1 MKTLVFNIESSKDVD
16 LAVELIKKLN
26 APVEVISSPV
36 AESKDP
42 VVTYYEQK
50 VEVPVQAKEI
60 SREEEEEE
68 LLIRQAK
75 AEAATKA
82 KAEAEAKEKAEADK
96 KAKAAA
102 KEEAELKAKAASWA
116 KALKAKAAAEQARLE
131 KEAEEKAEAEAMD
144 AAKAEAEAEAVAK
157 AEAEA
162 VARAEAAAQKAKEER
177 AALKEKRTEPA
188 EGTHIS
194 FEMIRIKMMK
204 RIKEGAYT
212 RESMTEL
219 LAKYGAKSLSN
230 VKESDFAQ
238 LYYDLN

>member
-26 APVEVISSPV
+26 APVEVISSPI

-42 VVTYYEQK
+42 VVAYYEQK
-50 VEVPVQAKEI
+50 VEEPVKAKEI

-68 LLIRQAK
+68 LLIKQA
-75 AEAATKA
+75 
-82 KAEAEAKEKAEADK
+82 AEAEAKEKAEADK

-102 KEEAELKAKAASWA
+102 KAEALKAKAE
-116 KALKAKAAAEQARLE
+116 ALKAKAAAEQARLE

-157 AEAEA
+157 AEA
-162 VARAEAAAQKAKEER
+162 AAQKAKEER
-177 AALKEKRTEPA
+177 AALREKRTEPA

>member
-26 APVEVISSPV
+26 TPVEVISSPI

-50 VEVPVQAKEI
+50 AEVPAEVKEI

-68 LLIRQAK
+68 LLIKQAAEADKKAK

-82 KAEAEAKEKAEADK
+82 EAEAEAKAEA
-96 KAKAAA
+96 
-102 KEEAELKAKAASWA
+102 EAELKAKAASWA

-144 AAKAEAEAEAVAK
+144 AAKAEAEAEA
-157 AEAEA
+157 EA
-162 VARAEAAAQKAKEER
+162 VAKAEAAAQKAKEER

>member
-26 APVEVISSPV
+26 APVEVISSPI

-42 VVTYYEQK
+42 VVAYYEQK
-50 VEVPVQAKEI
+50 VEVPAEVKEI

-68 LLIRQAK
+68 LLIKQAAEADKKAK

-82 KAEAEAKEKAEADK
+82 KAEAKAEA
-96 KAKAAA
+96 
-102 KEEAELKAKAASWA
+102 EAELKAKAASWA

-144 AAKAEAEAEAVAK
+144 AAKAEAEAEA
-157 AEAEA
+157 EA
-162 VARAEAAAQKAKEER
+162 VAKAEAAAQKAKEER

>member
-26 APVEVISSPV
+26 TPVEVISSPV

-50 VEVPVQAKEI
+50 VEVPAEVKEI

-68 LLIRQAK
+68 LLIKQA
-75 AEAATKA
+75 AEAV
-82 KAEAEAKEKAEADK
+82 
-96 KAKAAA
+96 
-102 KEEAELKAKAASWA
+102 
-116 KALKAKAAAEQARLE
+116 AEQARLK
-131 KEAEEKAEAEAMD
+131 KEAEEKAEAEA
-144 AAKAEAEAEAVAK
+144 VAK
-157 AEAEA
+157 
-162 VARAEAAAQKAKEER
+162 AEAAAQKAKEER

>member
-26 APVEVISSPV
+26 APVEVISSPI

-50 VEVPVQAKEI
+50 VEVPAEVKEI

-68 LLIRQAK
+68 LLIKQAAEAEEKAK
-75 AEAATKA
+75 AERAAA
-82 KAEAEAKEKAEADK
+82 AEAEAKEKAEADK

-102 KEEAELKAKAASWA
+102 KAEADKKAKAE
-116 KALKAKAAAEQARLE
+116 ALKAKAEAEQARLE
-131 KEAEEKAEAEAMD
+131 KEAEEKAEAEA
-144 AAKAEAEAEAVAK
+144 EAEAVAK
-157 AEAEA
+157 
-162 VARAEAAAQKAKEER
+162 AEAAAQKAKEER
-177 AALKEKRTEPA
+177 AALREKRTEPA
-188 EGTHIS
+188 EGTHVS

>member
-26 APVEVISSPV
+26 TPVEVISSPV

-50 VEVPVQAKEI
+50 VEVPAEVKEI

-68 LLIRQAK
+68 LLIKQA
-75 AEAATKA
+75 
-82 KAEAEAKEKAEADK
+82 AEAEAKEKAEADK
-96 KAKAAA
+96 KARAAA
-102 KEEAELKAKAASWA
+102 KAE
-116 KALKAKAAAEQARLE
+116 ALKAKAAAEQARLE

-144 AAKAEAEAEAVAK
+144 AAKAEAE
-157 AEAEA
+157 
-162 VARAEAAAQKAKEER
+162 AEAAAQKAKEER

>member
-50 VEVPVQAKEI
+50 VEVPTEAKEI

-68 LLIRQAK
+68 LLIKQA
-75 AEAATKA
+75 
-82 KAEAEAKEKAEADK
+82 AEADK
-96 KAKAAA
+96 KAKAEADRRAVA
-102 KEEAELKAKAASWA
+102 KAEAEAKAVEA
-116 KALKAKAAAEQARLE
+116 KRARLEAEAAAAEQARR
-131 KEAEEKAEAEAMD
+131 EKAEEEAMD
-144 AAKAEAEAEAVAK
+144 AAKAE

-177 AALKEKRTEPA
+177 AALREKRTEPA

>member
-26 APVEVISSPV
+26 APVEVISSPI

-50 VEVPVQAKEI
+50 VEVPAEVKEI

-68 LLIRQAK
+68 LLIKQA
-75 AEAATKA
+75 
-82 KAEAEAKEKAEADK
+82 AEAEEKAKAEADK

-102 KEEAELKAKAASWA
+102 KAE
-116 KALKAKAAAEQARLE
+116 ALKAKAEAEQARLEKEAEEKAEAEQARLE
-131 KEAEEKAEAEAMD
+131 KEAEEKAEAEA
-144 AAKAEAEAEAVAK
+144 VAK
-157 AEAEA
+157 
-162 VARAEAAAQKAKEER
+162 AEAAAQKAKEER

>member
-26 APVEVISSPV
+26 APVEVISSPI

-50 VEVPVQAKEI
+50 VEVPAEVKEI

-68 LLIRQAK
+68 LLIKQAAEEK
-75 AEAATKA
+75 AEALKA
-82 KAEAEAKEKAEADK
+82 KAEADK

-102 KEEAELKAKAASWA
+102 KAE
-116 KALKAKAAAEQARLE
+116 ALKAKAEAEQARLE
-131 KEAEEKAEAEAMD
+131 KEAEEKAEAEAE
-144 AAKAEAEAEAVAK
+144 AEQARLEKEAEEKAEAK

-162 VARAEAAAQKAKEER
+162 VAKAEAAAQKAKEER
-177 AALKEKRTEPA
+177 EALREKRTEPA

>member
-26 APVEVISSPV
+26 TPVEVISSPIV
-36 AESKDP
+36 ESKDP

-50 VEVPVQAKEI
+50 VEVPAEAKEI
-60 SREEEEEE
+60 SREEEEEL
-68 LLIRQAK
+68 LLIKQA
-75 AEAATKA
+75 AEAEEKA
-82 KAEAEAKEKAEADK
+82 KAEHAAATRAKAEADK
-96 KAKAAA
+96 KA
-102 KEEAELKAKAASWA
+102 EAELKAKAERVAAKAASEA

-144 AAKAEAEAEAVAK
+144 AAKAEAEAVAK
-157 AEAEA
+157 
-162 VARAEAAAQKAKEER
+162 AEAAAQKAKEER
-177 AALKEKRTEPA
+177 AALREKRTEPA

>member
-26 APVEVISSPV
+26 APVEVISSPI
-36 AESKDP
+36 AERKDP

-50 VEVPVQAKEI
+50 VEVPTEVKEI

-68 LLIRQAK
+68 LLIKQA
-75 AEAATKA
+75 AES
-82 KAEAEAKEKAEADK
+82 EAKEKAEADK

-102 KEEAELKAKAASWA
+102 KVEALKAKAE
-116 KALKAKAAAEQARLE
+116 ALKAKAAAEQARLE

-144 AAKAEAEAEAVAK
+144 AAKAEAEAEAA
-157 AEAEA
+157 
-162 VARAEAAAQKAKEER
+162 ARKAKEER

>member
-26 APVEVISSPV
+26 APVEVISSPI

-50 VEVPVQAKEI
+50 VEVPAEVKEI

-68 LLIRQAK
+68 LLIKQAAEEK
-75 AEAATKA
+75 AERAAAEAATRA
-82 KAEAEAKEKAEADK
+82 KAEADK
-96 KAKAAA
+96 KARAAA
-102 KEEAELKAKAASWA
+102 KAE
-116 KALKAKAAAEQARLE
+116 ALKAKAEAEQARLE
-131 KEAEEKAEAEAMD
+131 KEAEEKAEAEA
-144 AAKAEAEAEAVAK
+144 
-157 AEAEA
+157 EAEA
-162 VARAEAAAQKAKEER
+162 VARAEEAAQKAKEER

>member
-26 APVEVISSPV
+26 APVEVISSPI

-50 VEVPVQAKEI
+50 VEVPAEVKEI

-68 LLIRQAK
+68 LLIKQ
-75 AEAATKA
+75 
-82 KAEAEAKEKAEADK
+82 EAEAEADK

-102 KEEAELKAKAASWA
+102 KAE
-116 KALKAKAAAEQARLE
+116 ALKAKAEAEQARLE
-131 KEAEEKAEAEAMD
+131 KEAEEKAEAEA
-144 AAKAEAEAEAVAK
+144 EAVAK
-157 AEAEA
+157 AE
-162 VARAEAAAQKAKEER
+162 AEAAAQKAKEER

>member
-26 APVEVISSPV
+26 APVEVIPSPA
-36 AESKDP
+36 AEGKDP

-50 VEVPVQAKEI
+50 VEVPAEVKEI

-68 LLIRQAK
+68 LLIKQAAEADKEAKAAAK
-75 AEAATKA
+75 AEAA
-82 KAEAEAKEKAEADK
+82 KAEA
-96 KAKAAA
+96 AKA
-102 KEEAELKAKAASWA
+102 EAELKAKAASWA

-144 AAKAEAEAEAVAK
+144 AAKAEAEAE
-157 AEAEA
+157 
-162 VARAEAAAQKAKEER
+162 AQKAKEER

>member
-26 APVEVISSPV
+26 APVEVISSPL

-50 VEVPVQAKEI
+50 VEVPAEVKEI

-68 LLIRQAK
+68 LLIKQAAEEK
-75 AEAATKA
+75 AERAA
-82 KAEAEAKEKAEADK
+82 AESATRAKAEADK
-96 KAKAAA
+96 KARAAA
-102 KEEAELKAKAASWA
+102 KAE
-116 KALKAKAAAEQARLE
+116 ALKAKAEAEQARLE
-131 KEAEEKAEAEAMD
+131 KEAEEKAEAEA
-144 AAKAEAEAEAVAK
+144 
-157 AEAEA
+157 EAEA
-162 VARAEAAAQKAKEER
+162 VARAEEAAQKAKEER

>member
-26 APVEVISSPV
+26 APVEVISSPI

-50 VEVPVQAKEI
+50 VEVPAEVKEI

-68 LLIRQAK
+68 LLIKQAAEEK
-75 AEAATKA
+75 AERAAAAEAATRA
-82 KAEAEAKEKAEADK
+82 KAEADK
-96 KAKAAA
+96 KAKA
-102 KEEAELKAKAASWA
+102 E
-116 KALKAKAAAEQARLE
+116 ALKAKAEAEQARLE
-131 KEAEEKAEAEAMD
+131 KEAEEKAEAEA
-144 AAKAEAEAEAVAK
+144 
-157 AEAEA
+157 EAEA
-162 VARAEAAAQKAKEER
+162 VARAEEAAQKAKEER

>member
-26 APVEVISSPV
+26 APVEVISSPI

-50 VEVPVQAKEI
+50 VEVPAEVKEI
-60 SREEEEEE
+60 SREEEEEL
-68 LLIRQAK
+68 LLIKQAAEAEAEEKAKAERAAAEAATRAK
-75 AEAATKA
+75 AEADKKA
-82 KAEAEAKEKAEADK
+82 EAEAKEKAEAEAKEKAEADK

-102 KEEAELKAKAASWA
+102 KAE
-116 KALKAKAAAEQARLE
+116 ALKAKAAAEQARLE
-131 KEAEEKAEAEAMD
+131 KEAEEKAE
-144 AAKAEAEAEAVAK
+144 
-157 AEAEA
+157 
-162 VARAEAAAQKAKEER
+162 AEAAAQKAKEER

>member
-26 APVEVISSPV
+26 APVEVISSPI

-42 VVTYYEQK
+42 VVAYYEQK
-50 VEVPVQAKEI
+50 VEVPAEVKEI

-68 LLIRQAK
+68 LLIKQA
-75 AEAATKA
+75 
-82 KAEAEAKEKAEADK
+82 AEAEAKEKAEADK

-102 KEEAELKAKAASWA
+102 KAEAEAELKAKAASWA

-144 AAKAEAEAEAVAK
+144 AAKAEAEAEA
-157 AEAEA
+157 EAEA
-162 VARAEAAAQKAKEER
+162 VAKAEAAAQKAKEER

>member
-26 APVEVISSPV
+26 TPVEVISSPI

-50 VEVPVQAKEI
+50 VEAPAEVKEI

-68 LLIRQAK
+68 LLIKQA
-75 AEAATKA
+75 
-82 KAEAEAKEKAEADK
+82 AEAEAKEKAERAAAAEAATRAKAEADK
-96 KAKAAA
+96 KARAAA
-102 KEEAELKAKAASWA
+102 KAE
-116 KALKAKAAAEQARLE
+116 ALKAKAAAEQARLE

-144 AAKAEAEAEAVAK
+144 AAKAE
-157 AEAEA
+157 
-162 VARAEAAAQKAKEER
+162 AEAAAQKAKEER

>member
-26 APVEVISSPV
+26 TPVEVISSPV

-50 VEVPVQAKEI
+50 VEVPAEVKEI

-68 LLIRQAK
+68 LLIKQA
-75 AEAATKA
+75 AEAAA
-82 KAEAEAKEKAEADK
+82 KA
-96 KAKAAA
+96 
-102 KEEAELKAKAASWA
+102 EAELKAKAERVAAKAASEA

-144 AAKAEAEAEAVAK
+144 AAKAE

>member
-26 APVEVISSPV
+26 TPVEVISSPI

-50 VEVPVQAKEI
+50 VEVPAEVKEI

-68 LLIRQAK
+68 LLIKQA
-75 AEAATKA
+75 AE
-82 KAEAEAKEKAEADK
+82 AEADK
-96 KAKAAA
+96 KAKAA
-102 KEEAELKAKAASWA
+102 EAAEAATRAKAEADKKARTAA
-116 KALKAKAAAEQARLE
+116 KAEALKAKAAAEQARLE

-144 AAKAEAEAEAVAK
+144 AAKAEAEAE
-157 AEAEA
+157 
-162 VARAEAAAQKAKEER
+162 AEAAAQKAKEER

>member
-26 APVEVISSPV
+26 EPVEVISSPL

-50 VEVPVQAKEI
+50 VEVPAEVKEI

-68 LLIRQAK
+68 LLIKQA
-75 AEAATKA
+75 
-82 KAEAEAKEKAEADK
+82 AEAEAKEKAEADK

-102 KEEAELKAKAASWA
+102 KAEALKAKAE
-116 KALKAKAAAEQARLE
+116 ALKAKAAAEQARLE
-131 KEAEEKAEAEAMD
+131 KEAEEKAE
-144 AAKAEAEAEAVAK
+144 
-157 AEAEA
+157 
-162 VARAEAAAQKAKEER
+162 AEAAAQKAKEER

>member
-26 APVEVISSPV
+26 TPVEVISSPI
-36 AESKDP
+36 AEGKDP

-50 VEVPVQAKEI
+50 VEVPTEAKEI

-68 LLIRQAK
+68 LLIKQA
-75 AEAATKA
+75 
-82 KAEAEAKEKAEADK
+82 AEAEAKEKAEADK
-96 KAKAAA
+96 KAKVAA
-102 KEEAELKAKAASWA
+102 KAEALKAKAE
-116 KALKAKAAAEQARLE
+116 ALKAKAAAEQARLE
-131 KEAEEKAEAEAMD
+131 KEAEEKAEAEA
-144 AAKAEAEAEAVAK
+144 
-157 AEAEA
+157 
-162 VARAEAAAQKAKEER
+162 AAQKAKEER
-177 AALKEKRTEPA
+177 AALREKRTEPA

>member
-26 APVEVISSPV
+26 APVEVISSPI

-50 VEVPVQAKEI
+50 VEVPAEVKEI

-68 LLIRQAK
+68 LLIKQA
-75 AEAATKA
+75 
-82 KAEAEAKEKAEADK
+82 AEAEAKEKAEADK

-102 KEEAELKAKAASWA
+102 KAEALKAKAE
-116 KALKAKAAAEQARLE
+116 ALKAKAAAEQARLE

-144 AAKAEAEAEAVAK
+144 AAKAEAEAEA
-157 AEAEA
+157 EA
-162 VARAEAAAQKAKEER
+162 VAKAEAAAQKAKEER
-177 AALKEKRTEPA
+177 AALREKRTEPA

>member
-26 APVEVISSPV
+26 TPVEVISSPV

-42 VVTYYEQK
+42 AVTYYEQK
-50 VEVPVQAKEI
+50 VEVPAEVKEI

-68 LLIRQAK
+68 LLIKQAAESEEK
-75 AEAATKA
+75 AKAERAAAAEAATRA
-82 KAEAEAKEKAEADK
+82 KAEADK
-96 KAKAAA
+96 KARAAA
-102 KEEAELKAKAASWA
+102 KAE
-116 KALKAKAAAEQARLE
+116 ALKAKAAAEQARLE
-131 KEAEEKAEAEAMD
+131 KEAEEKAAVAKAE
-144 AAKAEAEAEAVAK
+144 AKAEAEAEA
-157 AEAEA
+157 E
-162 VARAEAAAQKAKEER
+162 AEAAAQKAKEER
-177 AALKEKRTEPA
+177 EALREKRTEPA

>member
-26 APVEVISSPV
+26 TPVEVISSPI
-36 AESKDP
+36 AEGKDP

-50 VEVPVQAKEI
+50 VEVPAEVKEI

-68 LLIRQAK
+68 LLIKQAAEAEEK
-75 AEAATKA
+75 AKAERAAAAAAEAATRA
-82 KAEAEAKEKAEADK
+82 KAEADK
-96 KAKAAA
+96 KARAAA
-102 KEEAELKAKAASWA
+102 KAE
-116 KALKAKAAAEQARLE
+116 ALKAKAEAEQARLE
-131 KEAEEKAEAEAMD
+131 KEAEEKAEVEAMD
-144 AAKAEAEAEAVAK
+144 AAKAE

-177 AALKEKRTEPA
+177 AALRETRTEPA

>member
-26 APVEVISSPV
+26 APVEVISSPID
-36 AESKDP
+36 ESKDP

-50 VEVPVQAKEI
+50 VEVPAEVKEI

-68 LLIRQAK
+68 LLIKQA
-75 AEAATKA
+75 AE
-82 KAEAEAKEKAEADK
+82 AEADK

-102 KEEAELKAKAASWA
+102 KAEALKAKAE
-116 KALKAKAAAEQARLE
+116 ALKAKAAAEQARLE

-144 AAKAEAEAEAVAK
+144 AAKAEAEAE
-157 AEAEA
+157 
-162 VARAEAAAQKAKEER
+162 AEAAAQKAKEER

>member
-26 APVEVISSPV
+26 APVEVISSTI

-50 VEVPVQAKEI
+50 VEVPAEVKEI

-68 LLIRQAK
+68 LLIKQAAEEK
-75 AEAATKA
+75 AKAERAAAAEAATRA
-82 KAEAEAKEKAEADK
+82 KAEADK
-96 KAKAAA
+96 KARAT
-102 KEEAELKAKAASWA
+102 AKAE
-116 KALKAKAAAEQARLE
+116 ALKVKAEAEQARLE

-144 AAKAEAEAEAVAK
+144 AAKAEAEAEA
-157 AEAEA
+157 
-162 VARAEAAAQKAKEER
+162 AAQKAKEER
-177 AALKEKRTEPA
+177 EALREKRTEPA
-188 EGTHIS
+188 EGTCIS

>member
-26 APVEVISSPV
+26 APVEVISSPL

-50 VEVPVQAKEI
+50 VEVPAEVKEI

-68 LLIRQAK
+68 LLIKQAAEEK
-75 AEAATKA
+75 AEREAAAAEAATRA
-82 KAEAEAKEKAEADK
+82 KAEADK

-102 KEEAELKAKAASWA
+102 KAE
-116 KALKAKAAAEQARLE
+116 ALKAKAEAEQARLE
-131 KEAEEKAEAEAMD
+131 KEAEEKAEAEA
-144 AAKAEAEAEAVAK
+144 EAEAVAK
-157 AEAEA
+157 
-162 VARAEAAAQKAKEER
+162 AEAAAQKAKEER
-177 AALKEKRTEPA
+177 EALREKRTEPA

>member
-26 APVEVISSPV
+26 TPVEVISSPV

-42 VVTYYEQK
+42 VVAYYEQK
-50 VEVPVQAKEI
+50 VEVPAEVKEI

-68 LLIRQAK
+68 LLIKQA
-75 AEAATKA
+75 
-82 KAEAEAKEKAEADK
+82 AEAEAKEKAEADK

-102 KEEAELKAKAASWA
+102 LKAKAE
-116 KALKAKAAAEQARLE
+116 ALKAKAVAEQARLE
-131 KEAEEKAEAEAMD
+131 KEAEEKTE
-144 AAKAEAEAEAVAK
+144 AEAEAEAVAEAEEEARDAAK
-157 AEAEA
+157 AEAEAEAEA

-177 AALKEKRTEPA
+177 AALREKRTEPA

>member
-26 APVEVISSPV
+26 TPVEVISSPV

-50 VEVPVQAKEI
+50 VEVPAEAKEI
-60 SREEEEEE
+60 SREEEEEL
-68 LLIRQAK
+68 LLIKQA
-75 AEAATKA
+75 
-82 KAEAEAKEKAEADK
+82 AEADK
-96 KAKAAA
+96 KAKAEADRKARAVA
-102 KEEAELKAKAASWA
+102 KAEAEQARLKKEAAVKARLEAEA
-116 KALKAKAAAEQARLE
+116 AAAEQARR
-131 KEAEEKAEAEAMD
+131 EKAEEEAMD
-144 AAKAEAEAEAVAK
+144 AAKAE

-177 AALKEKRTEPA
+177 AALREKRTEPA

>member
-26 APVEVISSPV
+26 TPVEVISSPI

-50 VEVPVQAKEI
+50 VEVPAEVKEI

-68 LLIRQAK
+68 LLIKQAAEAEEK
-75 AEAATKA
+75 AKAERAAAAEAATRA
-82 KAEAEAKEKAEADK
+82 KAEADK

-102 KEEAELKAKAASWA
+102 KAE
-116 KALKAKAAAEQARLE
+116 ALKAKAAAEQARLE
-131 KEAEEKAEAEAMD
+131 KDAEEKAEAEAMD
-144 AAKAEAEAEAVAK
+144 AAKAEAEAEA
-157 AEAEA
+157 
-162 VARAEAAAQKAKEER
+162 AAQKAKEER
-177 AALKEKRTEPA
+177 EALREKRTEPA

>member
-26 APVEVISSPV
+26 TPVEVISSPI

-50 VEVPVQAKEI
+50 VEVPAEVKEI

-68 LLIRQAK
+68 LLIKQA
-75 AEAATKA
+75 
-82 KAEAEAKEKAEADK
+82 AEAEEKAKSEAAAKAEADK
-96 KAKAAA
+96 KARAAA
-102 KEEAELKAKAASWA
+102 KAE
-116 KALKAKAAAEQARLE
+116 ALKAKAEAEQARLE
-131 KEAEEKAEAEAMD
+131 KEAEEKAEAEA
-144 AAKAEAEAEAVAK
+144 EAEAEAVAK
-157 AEAEA
+157 
-162 VARAEAAAQKAKEER
+162 AEAAAQKAKEER
-177 AALKEKRTEPA
+177 AALREKRTEPA

>member
-26 APVEVISSPV
+26 TPVEVISSPI

-50 VEVPVQAKEI
+50 VEVPAEVKEI

-68 LLIRQAK
+68 LLIKQAAEAEEK
-75 AEAATKA
+75 AKAERAAAAAEAATRA
-82 KAEAEAKEKAEADK
+82 KAEADK
-96 KAKAAA
+96 KARAA
-102 KEEAELKAKAASWA
+102 KAG
-116 KALKAKAAAEQARLE
+116 ALKAKAEAEQARLE
-131 KEAEEKAEAEAMD
+131 KEAEEKAEAE
-144 AAKAEAEAEAVAK
+144 

-177 AALKEKRTEPA
+177 AALREKRTEPA

>member
-26 APVEVISSPV
+26 TPVEVISSPV

-50 VEVPVQAKEI
+50 VEVPAEAKEI
-60 SREEEEEE
+60 SREEEEEL
-68 LLIRQAK
+68 LLIKQA
-75 AEAATKA
+75 
-82 KAEAEAKEKAEADK
+82 AEADK
-96 KAKAAA
+96 KAKAEADRKARAVA
-102 KEEAELKAKAASWA
+102 KAEAEAEQARLKKEAAVKARLEAEA
-116 KALKAKAAAEQARLE
+116 AAAEQARR
-131 KEAEEKAEAEAMD
+131 EKAEEEAMD
-144 AAKAEAEAEAVAK
+144 AAKAE

-177 AALKEKRTEPA
+177 AALREKRTEPA

>member
-26 APVEVISSPV
+26 APVEVIPSPV

-50 VEVPVQAKEI
+50 VEVPAEVKEI

-68 LLIRQAK
+68 LLIKQA
-75 AEAATKA
+75 AEAEEKA
-82 KAEAEAKEKAEADK
+82 KAERAAAAAAEAAAKAEADK
-96 KAKAAA
+96 KARAAA
-102 KEEAELKAKAASWA
+102 KAE
-116 KALKAKAAAEQARLE
+116 ALKAKAEAEQARLE
-131 KEAEEKAEAEAMD
+131 KEAEEKAEAEA
-144 AAKAEAEAEAVAK
+144 VAK
-157 AEAEA
+157 
-162 VARAEAAAQKAKEER
+162 AEAAAQKAKEER

>member
-26 APVEVISSPV
+26 TPVEVISSPL

-50 VEVPVQAKEI
+50 VEVPAEVKEI

-68 LLIRQAK
+68 LLIKQAAEEK
-75 AEAATKA
+75 AERAAAEAATRA
-82 KAEAEAKEKAEADK
+82 KAEADK

-102 KEEAELKAKAASWA
+102 KAE
-116 KALKAKAAAEQARLE
+116 ALKAKAEALKAKVAAEQARQE
-131 KEAEEKAEAEAMD
+131 KEAEEKAEAEA
-144 AAKAEAEAEAVAK
+144 EAEAVAK
-157 AEAEA
+157 
-162 VARAEAAAQKAKEER
+162 AEAAAQKAKEER